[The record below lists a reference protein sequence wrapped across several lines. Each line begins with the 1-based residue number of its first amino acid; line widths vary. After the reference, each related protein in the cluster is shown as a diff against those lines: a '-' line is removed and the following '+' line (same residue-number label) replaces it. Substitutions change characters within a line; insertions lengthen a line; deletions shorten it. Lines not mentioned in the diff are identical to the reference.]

1 MQLVLTTEDL
11 SSLSD
16 ATRAE
21 LTAKLFQKRRAV
33 AIELPAGFEEDD
45 FENVVDLTP
54 GQIEEFMKTCA
65 PETVAGLKVFAE
77 HGPVIHAD
85 LLGRAGIVNYAHF
98 QGRVTKRTRTVTGDK
113 TAFLFGW
120 DDWSIHD
127 SGIGY
132 YAITPTTLR
141 SLRIFFELD

>member
-1 MQLVLTTEDL
+1 MQLVLTADDI
-11 SSLSD
+11 SSLSE

-21 LTAKLFQKRRAV
+21 LAAKLFPKRTA
-33 AIELPAGFEEDD
+33 APFDLPAGFEEDG

-54 GQIEEFMKTCA
+54 GQVEEFMKACA
-65 PETVAGLKVFAE
+65 PETISGLRVFAE

-85 LLGRAGIVNYAHF
+85 LLGQAGIANYAHF

-113 TAFLFGW
+113 GAFLFSW
-120 DDWSIHD
+120 DDWSAHD
-127 SGIGY
+127 DGIGL

-141 SLRIFFELD
+141 SLRIFFKLD

>member
-21 LTAKLFQKRRAV
+21 LAAKLFQKQRAV
-33 AIELPAGFEEDD
+33 PFDLPAGFEADG
-45 FENVVDLTP
+45 FESVVDLTP
-54 GQIEEFMKTCA
+54 GQVEEFMKACA

-85 LLGRAGIVNYAHF
+85 LLGQAGITNYAHF

-113 TAFLFGW
+113 TAFLFTW
-120 DDWSIHD
+120 DDWSAHD
-127 SGIGY
+127 DGIGL

-141 SLRIFFELD
+141 SLRIFFNLD

>member
-1 MQLVLTTEDL
+1 MHLVLTTEDL

-21 LTAKLFQKRRAV
+21 LAAKLFPKKTSAPFDLQ
-33 AIELPAGFEEDD
+33 AGFDDDSFED
-45 FENVVDLTP
+45 VVDLTP
-54 GQIEEFMKTCA
+54 GQVEEFMKACA
-65 PETVAGLKVFAE
+65 PETIAGLKVFAE

-85 LLGRAGIVNYAHF
+85 LLGKVGIANYAHF

-113 TAFLFGW
+113 NAFLFSW
-120 DDWSIHD
+120 DDWSAHD
-127 SGIGY
+127 DGVGL

-141 SLRIFFELD
+141 SLRIFFNLD